1 MPTGRLPLG
10 SCDHRLVEWHLA
22 SNQEQRGFEPRW
34 SLSGVRLGMDPFRT
48 FTKMTC
54 LGCSSPLL
62 SEGPCSSCGLKANP
76 SLGQDNVSIETN
88 TLELRVLLYWALR
101 GADASAASGD
111 KQGVETREVC
121 EAIASRFE
129 VQLGRHLA
137 DDREYRQ
144 RIVGGNPLYDVP
156 PRV

>member
-1 MPTGRLPLG
+1 
-10 SCDHRLVEWHLA
+10 
-22 SNQEQRGFEPRW
+22 
-34 SLSGVRLGMDPFRT
+34 
-48 FTKMTC
+48 
-54 LGCSSPLL
+54 
-62 SEGPCSSCGLKANP
+62 LKANP
-76 SLGQDNVSIETN
+76 SLDQDNVSIETN
-88 TLELRVLLYWALR
+88 SLELRVLLYWALR

-111 KQGVETREVC
+111 KQGVETQGVC

-129 VQLGRHLA
+129 AQLGRPLS